1 MKRIDNTPNLDRIIK
16 ELNYLEKHGVI
27 IGIFGEKGEAEN
39 DGVKVIDYAIWLIT
53 GTQFMP
59 ARDYM
64 AHKIKSKAG
73 RLEIVRLQK
82 SLLSKVVKGQLT
94 GEQAL
99 NQIGLRGVQ
108 MIKESITSNDF
119 APLKP
124 ETIKRKTRNKN
135 NILRQ
140 TDMMLDAVGFEI
152 FKL

>member
-1 MKRIDNTPNLDRIIK
+1 MKRIDNTPNLDRITK

-39 DGVKVIDYAIWLIT
+39 NGVKVIDYAIWLIT
-53 GTQFMP
+53 GTRFMP

-124 ETIKRKTRNKN
+124 ETIKRKARNKF

-140 TDMMLDAVGFEI
+140 TDMMLDAVGHQI
-152 FKL
+152 VKL

>member
-1 MKRIDNTPNLDRIIK
+1 MKRIDNTPNLDRIKK

-53 GTQFMP
+53 GTRFMP

-64 AHKIKSKAG
+64 AHGVKSKAG

-94 GEQAL
+94 GGQAL

-119 APLKP
+119 TPLSP

-140 TDMMLDAVGFEI
+140 SDMMLDAVGFEI
-152 FKL
+152 VKL

>member
-1 MKRIDNTPNLDRIIK
+1 MKRIDNTPNLDRITK
-16 ELNYLEKHGVI
+16 ELDYLEKHGVI

-124 ETIKRKTRNKN
+124 ETIKRKTRNKM

-152 FKL
+152 VKL

>member
-39 DGVKVIDYAIWLIT
+39 NGVKVIDYAIWLIT

-64 AHKIKSKAG
+64 AHGVKSKQG
-73 RLEIVRLQK
+73 RIKIVSLQK
-82 SLLSKVVKGQLT
+82 RLLKQVVKGQIT
-94 GEQAL
+94 GEQCL
-99 NQIGLRGVQ
+99 NQIGIFATQ
-108 MIKESITSNDF
+108 MIKQSIASNDF

-124 ETIKRKTRNKN
+124 ETIKRKVRNKE
-135 NILRQ
+135 NILRES
-140 TDMMLDAVGFEI
+140 DFLINSVGHQI
-152 FKL
+152 VKL

>member
-53 GTQFMP
+53 GTRFMP

-152 FKL
+152 VKL

>member
-39 DGVKVIDYAIWLIT
+39 NGVKVIDYAIWLIT

-64 AHKIKSKAG
+64 AHKIKSKTG
-73 RLEIVRLQK
+73 RMELVRLQK
-82 SLLSKVVKGQLT
+82 SLLSKVIKGQLT

-124 ETIKRKTRNKN
+124 ETIKRKARNKF

-140 TDMMLDAVGFEI
+140 TDMMLDAVGHQI
-152 FKL
+152 VKL

>member
-124 ETIKRKTRNKN
+124 ETIKRKARNKF

-140 TDMMLDAVGFEI
+140 TDMMLDAVGHQI
-152 FKL
+152 VKL

>member
-124 ETIKRKTRNKN
+124 ETIKRKTRNKM

-152 FKL
+152 VKL

>member
-1 MKRIDNTPNLDRIIK
+1 MKRIDNTPNLDRITK

-39 DGVKVIDYAIWLIT
+39 DGVKVIDYAVWLIT

-59 ARDYM
+59 ARDFM

-108 MIKESITSNDF
+108 MVKESITSNDF

-124 ETIKRKTRNKN
+124 ETIKRKARNKN

-140 TDMMLDAVGFEI
+140 SDMMLDAVGFEI
-152 FKL
+152 VKL

>member
-1 MKRIDNTPNLDRIIK
+1 MRRTDVTPNLDRIEK
-16 ELNYLEKHGVI
+16 ELNYLQKHGVI

-39 DGVKVIDYAIWLIT
+39 NGVKVIDYAIWLIT

-73 RLEIVRLQK
+73 RMEIIRLQK
-82 SLLSKVVKGQLT
+82 SLLSKVIKGQLT

-119 APLKP
+119 TPLSP
-124 ETIKRKTRNKN
+124 ETIKRKTRNKD
-135 NILRQ
+135 NILRD
-140 TDMMLDAVGFEI
+140 TDQLLNSIGYEI
-152 FKL
+152 VRL

>member
-39 DGVKVIDYAIWLIT
+39 NGVKVIDYAIWLIT

-59 ARDYM
+59 SRDFM

-124 ETIKRKTRNKN
+124 KTIKRKARNKF

-140 TDMMLDAVGFEI
+140 SDMMLDAIGFEI
-152 FKL
+152 IRI

>member
-1 MKRIDNTPNLDRIIK
+1 MKRIDNTPNLDRITK

-53 GTQFMP
+53 GTRFMP
-59 ARDYM
+59 ARDFM

-152 FKL
+152 VKL

>member
-1 MKRIDNTPNLDRIIK
+1 
-16 ELNYLEKHGVI
+16 
-27 IGIFGEKGEAEN
+27 
-39 DGVKVIDYAIWLIT
+39 
-53 GTQFMP
+53 MP

-119 APLKP
+119 APLSP

-152 FKL
+152 VKL

>member
-1 MKRIDNTPNLDRIIK
+1 MKRIDNTPNLDRITK

-39 DGVKVIDYAIWLIT
+39 NGVKVIDYAIWLIT

-94 GEQAL
+94 GEQVL

-124 ETIKRKTRNKN
+124 ETIKRKVRNKE
-135 NILRQ
+135 NILRES
-140 TDMMLDAVGFEI
+140 DFLINSVGHQI
-152 FKL
+152 VKL

>member
-119 APLKP
+119 APLGP
-124 ETIKRKTRNKN
+124 ETIKRKTRNKM

-152 FKL
+152 VKL

>member
-39 DGVKVIDYAIWLIT
+39 NGVKVIDYAIWLIT

-119 APLKP
+119 APLSP

-135 NILRQ
+135 NILRYS
-140 TDMMLDAVGFEI
+140 DELLNAVGHQI
-152 FKL
+152 VKL

>member
-16 ELNYLEKHGVI
+16 ELNYLENHGVI

-119 APLKP
+119 APLSP
-124 ETIKRKTRNKN
+124 ETIKRKTRNKL

-152 FKL
+152 VKL

>member
-1 MKRIDNTPNLDRIIK
+1 MKRIDNTPNLDRITK

-53 GTQFMP
+53 GTRFMP
-59 ARDYM
+59 ARDFM

-124 ETIKRKTRNKN
+124 ETIKRKARNKF

-140 TDMMLDAVGFEI
+140 TDMMLDAVGHQI
-152 FKL
+152 VKL

>member
-1 MKRIDNTPNLDRIIK
+1 MKRIDNTPNLDRITK

-39 DGVKVIDYAIWLIT
+39 NGVKVIDYAIWLIT
-53 GTQFMP
+53 GTRFMP

-108 MIKESITSNDF
+108 MVKESITSNDF
-119 APLKP
+119 ASLKP

-152 FKL
+152 VKL

>member
-1 MKRIDNTPNLDRIIK
+1 
-16 ELNYLEKHGVI
+16 
-27 IGIFGEKGEAEN
+27 
-39 DGVKVIDYAIWLIT
+39 
-53 GTQFMP
+53 MP

-64 AHKIKSKAG
+64 AHKIKSKSG

-108 MIKESITSNDF
+108 MVKESITSNDF

-124 ETIKRKTRNKN
+124 ETIKRKTRNKF
-135 NILRQ
+135 NILR
-140 TDMMLDAVGFEI
+140 DSDELLNAVGHQI
-152 FKL
+152 VKL